1 MPAGGTIFIY
11 DHESSISEDALRNL
25 VSLKKG
31 SEGRKRGVRGEE
43 KGICVC
49 FVSKKRC
56 QKVDKTMKCAFM
68 HNKTMSSE
76 DC

>member
-1 MPAGGTIFIY
+1 M
-11 DHESSISEDALRNL
+11 
-25 VSLKKG
+25 SLKKG
-31 SEGRKRGVRGEE
+31 SEGRKRGGGVRGEE